1 MLLPIRGSGNLVHAG
16 RPGSS
21 ARSRPARLQA
31 DKLQVMPDSQD
42 FPMYTHFF
50 RLIREPF
57 SISPDP
63 RYLFMSQRHHEAL
76 AHLTYGAGSR
86 GGVVVLTGEIGAGK
100 TTVCRCFLD
109 QIPADCDVAYI
120 FNPKL
125 TVAELLQSICEEFH
139 VAVPQDAARGGV
151 KNAIDA
157 LNRHLLHA
165 HAEGRNSM
173 LIIDEA
179 QNLSVEVLEQLR
191 LLTNLET
198 SERKLL
204 QIVLIGQPEL
214 RDMLAQPA
222 LEQLAQRVIARYH
235 LAALSAQ
242 ETASYIQH
250 RLTTAGLNSA
260 SPFQPQSMQRIH
272 QLTQGVPRRIN
283 LLCDRALL
291 GAYAQG
297 THEVNRRIL
306 DRAAHELFDSPVRRR
321 TRRYLLPG
329 MVSVALL
336 AGAAA
341 LAMNGTMLEKVAGD
355 ALSGPLAAAGTPR
368 AATPAPAPPPVTEAP
383 PVTETPAAQP
393 IVSEQHVVNLAG
405 LDSEDAALRELA
417 QLWGISV
424 MDAAPCDTLEHAGL
438 RCYRGNDG
446 FASLRQLGRPAVL
459 KLYDSD
465 GKSFYAVLDGLADAG
480 ASLHAGAVSQ
490 KVSLM
495 VLARYFRGEFVTLW
509 RVPSGIDGSIAIGDH
524 GPGVDWIAAQL
535 AKLNGTEAAA
545 DGQPFGHKLQTQVRE
560 FQRAQGLLADG
571 VVGPVTLM
579 QLNRVAGLDEPRLR
593 SEPATLPDV
602 ATSKE

>member
-1 MLLPIRGSGNLVHAG
+1 
-16 RPGSS
+16 
-21 ARSRPARLQA
+21 
-31 DKLQVMPDSQD
+31 
-42 FPMYTHFF
+42 MYTHFF
-50 RLIREPF
+50 GLTREPF

-76 AHLTYGAGSR
+76 AHLMYGAGSR

-109 QIPADCDVAYI
+109 QIPAGCDVAYI

-139 VAVPQDAARGGV
+139 IPVPQDAAHGGV
-151 KNAIDA
+151 KNVIDA

-242 ETASYIQH
+242 ETASYVQH

-297 THEVNRRIL
+297 THEVSRAIL
-306 DRAAHELFDSPVRRR
+306 DKAAHELFDGPARKRV
-321 TRRYLLPG
+321 RRYLVPVIAAG
-329 MVSVALL
+329 AVL

-341 LAMNGTMLEKVAGD
+341 LATNGAMLESFYGQRNPGPAAATDVPLKVA
-355 ALSGPLAAAGTPR
+355 LAPSVPSVPSTS
-368 AATPAPAPPPVTEAP
+368 AATGVTAVPAPPQPVQQDT
-383 PVTETPAAQP
+383 
-393 IVSEQHVVNLAG
+393 VNLAG

-417 QLWGISV
+417 KMWGV
-424 MDAAPCDTLEHAGL
+424 TLTDGAPCESLDHASL
-438 RCYRGNDG
+438 HCYRSDG
-446 FASLRQLGRPAVL
+446 GLAALRQLGRPALL
-459 KLYDSD
+459 KLHDSD
-465 GKSFYAVLDGLADAG
+465 GKSFYAIIDGLADAS
-480 ASLHAGAVSQ
+480 AWLRAGALSQ
-490 KVSLM
+490 KVSL
-495 VLARYFRGEFVTLW
+495 VILARYFDGEFVTLW
-509 RVPSGIDGSIAIGDH
+509 RAPPGIDGSIALGDK
-524 GPGVDWIAAQL
+524 GPRIDWIAAQL
-535 AKLNGTEAAA
+535 AKLNGTEAAG
-545 DGQPFGHKLQTQVRE
+545 DGQPFDQKLRAQVRE
-560 FQRAQGLLADG
+560 FQRAQGLSVDG

-579 QLNRVAGLDEPRLR
+579 QLGRVAGLDEPRLR
-593 SEPATLPDV
+593 GAPAPVPNL
-602 ATSKE
+602 AISKE

>member
-1 MLLPIRGSGNLVHAG
+1 
-16 RPGSS
+16 
-21 ARSRPARLQA
+21 
-31 DKLQVMPDSQD
+31 
-42 FPMYTHFF
+42 MYTHFF
-50 RLIREPF
+50 GLTREPF

-76 AHLTYGAGSR
+76 AHLMYGAGSR

-109 QIPADCDVAYI
+109 QIPDGCDVAYI

-139 VAVPQDAARGGV
+139 VAVPQEAARGGV

-204 QIVLIGQPEL
+204 RIVLIGQPEL

-235 LAALSAQ
+235 LVALSAQ

-260 SPFQPQSMQRIH
+260 SPFQPQSMRRIH

-297 THEVNRRIL
+297 THEVSRRIL
-306 DRAAHELFDSPVRRR
+306 DRAAHELFDSPVRKR

-329 MVSVALL
+329 AVSAALL

-368 AATPAPAPPPVTEAP
+368 GVTPEPPPLPPPETEA
-383 PVTETPAAQP
+383 AAARP
-393 IVSEQHVVNLAG
+393 NVSEQQVVNLAG

-417 QLWGISV
+417 QLWGMSV
-424 MDAAPCDTLEHAGL
+424 ADAATCDALEHAGL
-438 RCYRGNDG
+438 RCYRGGDG

-465 GKSFYAVLDGLADAG
+465 GKSFYAVLDGLADAS
-480 ASLHAGAVSQ
+480 AWLHAGTVSQ
-490 KVSLM
+490 KVSLV
-495 VLARYFRGEFVTLW
+495 VLARYFHGEFMTLW
-509 RVPSGIDGSIAIGDH
+509 RVPSGIEGSIAIGDH

-545 DGQPFGHKLQTQVRE
+545 DGQPFGHKLQSQVRE
-560 FQRAQGLLADG
+560 FQRAQGLFVDG

-579 QLNRVAGLDEPRLR
+579 QLNRVAGIDEPRLHG
-593 SEPATLPDV
+593 EPAALPDV

>member
-1 MLLPIRGSGNLVHAG
+1 
-16 RPGSS
+16 
-21 ARSRPARLQA
+21 
-31 DKLQVMPDSQD
+31 
-42 FPMYTHFF
+42 MYTHFF
-50 RLIREPF
+50 RLMREPF

-63 RYLFMSQRHHEAL
+63 RYLFMTQRHHEAL
-76 AHLTYGAGSR
+76 AHLMYGAGSR

-109 QIPADCDVAYI
+109 QIPAGCDVAYI

-151 KNAIDA
+151 KNVIDA

-235 LAALSAQ
+235 LSALSEQ

-260 SPFQPQSMQRIH
+260 SPFQPQSMRRIH

-297 THEVNRRIL
+297 THEVSRRTL

-329 MVSVALL
+329 VVSAAFL

-341 LAMNGTMLEKVAGD
+341 LAMNGTMLEKIAGD

-368 AATPAPAPPPVTEAP
+368 AATPAPAPVPPPATEAAAA
-383 PVTETPAAQP
+383 PAAQP

-405 LDSEDAALRELA
+405 LDSEDAALHELA
-417 QLWGISV
+417 QLWGVSAA
-424 MDAAPCDTLEHAGL
+424 DAAPCDALEHAGL
-438 RCYRGNDG
+438 RCYRGDDG

-459 KLYDSD
+459 KLHDSD
-465 GKSFYAVLDGLADAG
+465 GKSFYAVLDGLADAS
-480 ASLHAGAVSQ
+480 AWLRAGTVSQ
-490 KVSLM
+490 KVSLV
-495 VLARYFRGEFVTLW
+495 VLARYFHGEFVTLW
-509 RVPSGIDGSIAIGDH
+509 RASSGIDGSIAIGDH

-545 DGQPFGHKLQTQVRE
+545 DGQPFGRKLQIQVRE
-560 FQRAQGLLADG
+560 FQRAQGLFVDG

-579 QLNRVAGLDEPRLR
+579 QLNRVAAVDEPRLR
-593 SEPATLPDV
+593 SEPAALSDV